1 MSDKEL
7 RAELAFQA
15 TMAAAQK
22 LLDAG
27 AVTDEEYRAFEAEM
41 IEKYS
46 PVFGT
51 LLSEKHLL

>member
-15 TMAAAQK
+15 TMTAARK

-27 AVTDEEYRAFEAEM
+27 AVTEEEYRAFEAEM

-46 PVFGT
+46 PLFGT
-51 LLSEKHLL
+51 LLSEKHLI